1 MNARWQQ
8 PLLPAPAAA
17 DVGWVQPS
25 PRFKEYLDILI
36 DSRWLIIAF
45 TSVALL
51 LGAGYAL
58 LGPRVYES
66 NLLIQVEDPARSSG
80 AVPVDGTAAGG
91 INVKTPTAG
100 ETEILKSRM
109 VLGQAMENTKLFI
122 TARPHYIPLVGEFIA
137 RHSSK
142 LSSPGVLGLG
152 NYVSGTERIAVAQM
166 DVPPAFEGKRFLL
179 VAGTGGSYTL
189 TQSDLEA
196 PLHGTVGVPLDAPIA
211 GGTLHLLVGSFDAE
225 PGGAFELVRNSK
237 QLTLLGL
244 QTDLRVIEKGKQSG
258 VMDVSLQSG
267 NRMQLTDVLNEVS
280 RLYVRQNI
288 DAKTAQAERALN
300 FLDTELPKF
309 RRQLEQSEDSY
320 NQYRNQN
327 GTISLDDE
335 ARNALAQSVD
345 LQSKLL
351 DARQKR
357 LDLVGRFTA
366 AHPAVITLDTQI
378 ASLKKELGGVDGR
391 IRRMPML
398 QQNSLR
404 MQRDIKV
411 NTDLYA
417 SLLNSSLQMRLAK
430 EGKIGNVRVLD
441 QALLP
446 EKPIRPKAL
455 IVMALALA
463 AGLFA
468 GSLTALLRKLMKST
482 IADPGEIESRTGLD
496 VYSTIALSTQQ
507 RVLDRAITNGKPGV
521 KVLAALH
528 VEDPALE
535 GLRRLRTA
543 LKFVMLGAPNNR
555 VLITSATAGAGK
567 SFVSSN
573 FATLLAAA
581 GKRVLLIDADL
592 RRGNLAEHFGLH
604 RKNGLADL
612 IAEGLPIEQAIH
624 HQVLPCLDVMTAG
637 SPHTDPAS
645 LMTSDTFVQTLA
657 MLSARY
663 DVVVVDAPPTLLAS
677 ETAAMAPSMGTL
689 LLVARADE
697 SESGELLESVKRLA
711 HVGASFHGVVFNA
724 VDTTRRH
731 YANYGYGYSAYRFRE
746 PAFALSTADTVI
758 PKRIEPEHAAS

>member
-8 PLLPAPAAA
+8 PLLPAPAASEPA
-17 DVGWVQPS
+17 WTQS
-25 PRFKEYLDILI
+25 SRFKEYLDTLI
-36 DSRWLIIAF
+36 DSRWLIATV
-45 TSVALL
+45 TSVVVV

-58 LGPRVYES
+58 FGPRVYEA
-66 NLLIQVEDPARSSG
+66 NLLIQVEDADRSASAFPAD
-80 AVPVDGTAAGG
+80 ATAAGG

-109 VLGQAMENTKLFI
+109 VLGQAMENAKMFI
-122 TARPHYIPLVGEFIA
+122 TARPHYIPLVGEFMA
-137 RHSSK
+137 RHSK
-142 LSSPGVLGLG
+142 TLSTPGVLGFG
-152 NYVSGTERIAVAQM
+152 GYVSGTEKITVAQM

-179 VAGTGGSYTL
+179 TAGAGRSYTL
-189 TQSDLEA
+189 THPDLDA
-196 PLHGTVGVPLDAPIA
+196 PLHGTAGVPLDASIA
-211 GGTLHLLVGSFDAE
+211 GGTIHLLVASFEAE
-225 PGGAFELVRNSK
+225 PGGTFELVRNSK
-237 QLTLLGL
+237 QLTLLAL
-244 QTDLRVIEKGKQSG
+244 QTDMRVIEKGKQSG

-267 NRMQLTDVLNEVS
+267 NRAQLTDLLNEVS

-288 DAKTAQAERALN
+288 DQKTAQAERVLN

-309 RRQLEQSEDSY
+309 KRQLEQSEDSY

-335 ARNALAQSVD
+335 AHNALSQSVD

-357 LDLVGRFTA
+357 LELAGRFTSE
-366 AHPAVITLDTQI
+366 HPAVITLDAQI
-378 ASLKKELGGVDGR
+378 FALKKELGNVDGR

-446 EKPIRPKAL
+446 EKPLRPKPV
-455 IVMALALA
+455 IVMALALV
-463 AGLFA
+463 AGLFL
-468 GSLTALLRKLMKST
+468 GSATALSRKFLKST
-482 IADPGEIESRTGLD
+482 IADPGEIESRAGLD
-496 VYSTIALSTQQ
+496 VYSTIALSTRQ
-507 RVLDRAITNGKPGV
+507 RVLDRAIAKGKPGI

-528 VEDPALE
+528 VDDPALE

-555 VLITSATAGAGK
+555 ILFTSATSGAGK

-573 FATLLAAA
+573 FATLLAAS

-592 RRGNLAEHFGLH
+592 RRGSMGEQFGLH
-604 RKNGLADL
+604 RKQGLSDL
-612 IAEGLPIEQAIH
+612 IADGIPIEQAIH
-624 HQVLPCLDVMTAG
+624 HQVLPHLDVMTTGTPKA
-637 SPHTDPAS
+637 DPANM
-645 LMTSDTFVQTLA
+645 MTSDAFVQTLG

-663 DVVVVDAPPTLLAS
+663 DVVVIDAPPMLLAS
-677 ETAAMAPSMGTL
+677 ETTAMAPCMGTL
-689 LLVARADE
+689 LLVARDGDTE
-697 SESGELLESVKRLA
+697 LGELLESAKRLA
-711 HVGASFHGVVFNA
+711 HVGSAFHGVVFNA
-724 VDTTRRH
+724 VDTKRRH
-731 YANYGYGYSAYRFRE
+731 YANYGYGYGTYRFRE
-746 PAFALSTADTVI
+746 PTYAIGTADTVI
-758 PKRIEPEHAAS
+758 PKRIEPEHAES